1 MVTLVGVA
9 YRGKIALEDIN
20 VEFQVEPLE
29 SHTGIGF
36 GVRELV
42 TLKGNVSESERIR
55 LERASNFCPVGQ
67 SMSKGSMQIVDEVR
81 WSSGETV
88 AASPVPAELQPL
100 AGSIPIIPPGT
111 VFGMYLIDTQEHDD
125 KGDMIGEGEAK
136 VNIKFQNL
144 TRPSRSI
151 VVGGHSAEGMVP
163 GPFPLAHSGWA
174 SSTVATLSRL
184 LPFGENGA
192 EGLKVELF
200 MAAFAGGAREAQTN
214 AAEGTVGY
222 RNVTRRINI
231 PRTPTDIPL
240 EAVQA
245 ALLRDPMSI
254 TYQNG
259 GVLLSHDVVVA

>member
-1 MVTLVGVA
+1 MGVA
-9 YRGKIALEDIN
+9 YRGKIALADIY
-20 VEFQVEPLE
+20 VEFQIEPLE
-29 SHTGIGF
+29 SQTGIGF

-42 TLKGNVSESERIR
+42 TLKGNVTETERVR

-67 SMSKGSMQIVDEVR
+67 SMSKGSMHIEDEVR
-81 WSSGETV
+81 WSSGETA
-88 AASPVPAELQPL
+88 AASPVPEGLPPL
-100 AGSIPIIPPGT
+100 DGSIATIPPGT
-111 VFGMYLIDTQEHDD
+111 VSGMYLIDTQEHDD
-125 KGDMIGEGEAK
+125 KGGMTREGESK
-136 VNIKFQNL
+136 VYIKYQNL

-151 VVGGHSAEGMVP
+151 VVGGHSTEGMVP

-200 MAAFAGGAREAQTN
+200 MAASAGGVAEAQAN
-214 AAEGTVGY
+214 AAEGTVSY
-222 RNVTRRINI
+222 RNVTRLITV
-231 PRTPTDIPL
+231 PGTPTDIPL
-240 EAVQA
+240 AAVQA

-259 GVLLSHDVVVA
+259 GVLLQHDVVVG